1 MQLALDAA
9 IRMQSHFRQVQAQ
22 QLAVEM
28 RAMRRAEMVGLD
40 LGLGIVAHALL
51 HEAAARIQVF
61 LRRSLQCKWG
71 SG

>member
-1 MQLALDAA
+1 
-9 IRMQSHFRQVQAQ
+9 
-22 QLAVEM
+22 M

-61 LRRSLQCKWG
+61 FRRSLQCQWG